1 MVKNTLKLKYYNRRE
16 EMTETIENFKKGIME
31 MVPQVPY
38 VIDQIGEAMNWVTEE
53 VEEGAQYRV
62 FKTAYE
68 VAQFA
73 KAISEPNFFKTHLII
88 TSLLSALNGDI
99 TKKERF
105 AKFDTASKA
114 VEKSWKELKITE
126 EEVEKHG
133 CFKSLL
139 FVRPVEITGTVG
151 TWGIEG
157 SVDVPGITVVEDPR
171 KVDVPGKMVGRNT
184 GEWVLLMLGAGVASF
199 VCTTITTTDAHI
211 NISKQQEIQVSKIN
225 RLSDPEAGI
234 DISATPS
241 SYQHANTQ

>member
-1 MVKNTLKLKYYNRRE
+1 
-16 EMTETIENFKKGIME
+16 MTES
-31 MVPQVPY
+31 P
-38 VIDQIGEAMNWVTEE
+38 
-53 VEEGAQYRV
+53 R
-62 FKTAYE
+62 KT
-68 VAQFA
+68 
-73 KAISEPNFFKTHLII
+73 
-88 TSLLSALNGDI
+88 LSAKN
-99 TKKERF
+99 
-105 AKFDTASKA
+105 AASSKGTGGCVGSVVGTVGTVVGIVGRVLGTVNA
-114 VEKSWKELKITE
+114 VLGIIGT
-126 EEVEKHG
+126 VVG
-133 CFKSLL
+133 A
-139 FVRPVEITGTVG
+139 VRPVEITGTVG